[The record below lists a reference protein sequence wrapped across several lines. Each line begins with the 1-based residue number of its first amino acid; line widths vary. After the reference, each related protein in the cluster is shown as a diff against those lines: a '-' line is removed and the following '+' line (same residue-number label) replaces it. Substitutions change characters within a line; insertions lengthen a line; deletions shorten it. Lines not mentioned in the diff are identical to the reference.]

1 MSGLFS
7 DIFNTCP
14 WVLGRIPIITMTYME
29 HVLKHVSKYT
39 MNIVMEEIKEMDPDF
54 YNQLEKKHQHLN
66 DKQSHFEADS
76 GFDRQNMM

>member
-1 MSGLFS
+1 M
-7 DIFNTCP
+7 D
-14 WVLGRIPIITMTYME
+14 
-29 HVLKHVSKYT
+29 
-39 MNIVMEEIKEMDPDF
+39 EIKEMDPDF